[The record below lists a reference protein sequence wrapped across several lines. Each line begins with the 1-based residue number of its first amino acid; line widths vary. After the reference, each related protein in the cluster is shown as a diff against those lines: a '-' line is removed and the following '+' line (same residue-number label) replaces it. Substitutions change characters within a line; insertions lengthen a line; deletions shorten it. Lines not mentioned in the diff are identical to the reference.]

1 MNVEH
6 AIYNQSKKITDNFKA
21 FSDKPERIN
30 LQHIWKLMK
39 KLWPKVETKLPS
51 AKKNHKGQVI
61 SEPNALK
68 LLLAKE
74 YRDA

>member
-1 MNVEH
+1 
-6 AIYNQSKKITDNFKA
+6 
-21 FSDKPERIN
+21 
-30 LQHIWKLMK
+30 MK

-61 SEPNALK
+61 SEPNSLK

-74 YRDA
+74 YKERLRQRPVRSDFDDLEKRKK